1 MKGKRIVL
9 GITGSIAAYK
19 ACLIIRGLIKAGA
32 EVQVVITPA
41 GKEFIT
47 PITLSA
53 LTHKPVISEF
63 FSQRDGTWNSHVD
76 LGLWADA
83 MLIAPCTAS
92 TLGKMANGIADN
104 MLITTYLSMKAP
116 VFIAPAMDLDMY
128 QHPSTQ
134 QNMERLKSFG
144 NHIIEPASGFL
155 ASGLEGKGRMEEPER
170 IVEYLE
176 AYPRPVPK
184 GKGEAYP
191 RPLPERRGGAYPQ
204 PLPER
209 RGEAYPQPLP
219 ERRGD
224 IAGKKVLITAGP
236 TYEKIDPVRFIGNYS
251 SGKMGF
257 ALAEECARRGAE
269 VTLVA
274 GPVALPTPT
283 TEEGAGTIHRIDVE
297 SCEEM
302 YQAATTAFK
311 TCDAA
316 ILCAAVADF
325 RPETQAK
332 EKIKREP
339 TPDPSLKG
347 GEKPTPSPSLK
358 GGEEPTPDPS
368 LKGGEDANNIAPSKM
383 RGNSGYSEDGLTL
396 RLVANPDIAA
406 ALGQMKTEKQVLV
419 GFALETNDEEVNA
432 KKKLEKKNLD
442 FIVMN
447 SLQNKGTCFQSDE
460 NQISIISPNGQRDYE
475 KKSKQEVA
483 RDIIDELAV
492 RL

>member
-1 MKGKRIVL
+1 MLKGKKIVL

-19 ACLIIRGLIKAGA
+19 SCLIIRELIKAGA

-53 LTHKPVISEF
+53 LTQKPVISDF
-63 FSQRDGTWNSHVD
+63 FSQRDGTWHSHVA

-128 QHPSTQ
+128 QHPTIQ

-170 IVEYLE
+170 IVEFVDNVLSRKE
-176 AYPRPVPK
+176 EERCEMS
-184 GKGEAYP
+184 GK
-191 RPLPERRGGAYPQ
+191 R
-204 PLPER
+204 
-209 RGEAYPQPLP
+209 
-219 ERRGD
+219 
-224 IAGKKVLITAGP
+224 ILITAGP

-257 ALAEECARRGAE
+257 ALAEECADRGAE
-269 VTLVA
+269 VTLIA
-274 GPVALPTPT
+274 GPVALKT
-283 TEEGAGTIHRIDVE
+283 THPNIRRIDVE
-297 SCEEM
+297 SCEDM
-302 YQAATTAFK
+302 YQAATQVFPQQ
-311 TCDAA
+311 DAA

-325 RPETQAK
+325 RPEHATDQ
-332 EKIKREP
+332 KIKRGK
-339 TPDPSLKG
+339 DDLVIRL
-347 GEKPTPSPSLK
+347 KPT
-358 GGEEPTPDPS
+358 
-368 LKGGEDANNIAPSKM
+368 
-383 RGNSGYSEDGLTL
+383 Y
-396 RLVANPDIAA
+396 DIAA
-406 ALGQMKTEKQVLV
+406 ELGHMKSEHQVLV
-419 GFALETNDEEVNA
+419 GFALETNNEEANA
-432 KKKLEKKNLD
+432 QRKLEKKNLD
-442 FIVMN
+442 FIVLN

-460 NQISIISPNGQRDYE
+460 NQISIISRDGQQDYE
-475 KKSKQEVA
+475 RKPKQDVA
-483 RDIIDELAV
+483 SDIVDKLAK
-492 RL
+492 LL

>member
-1 MKGKRIVL
+1 MLKGKKIVL

-19 ACLIIRGLIKAGA
+19 SCLIIRELIKAGA

-53 LTHKPVISEF
+53 LTQKPVISDF
-63 FSQRDGTWNSHVD
+63 FSQRDGTWHSHVA

-128 QHPSTQ
+128 QHPTTQ

-170 IVEYLE
+170 IVDFVDNVLSRMEKE
-176 AYPRPVPK
+176 RCEMS
-184 GKGEAYP
+184 GK
-191 RPLPERRGGAYPQ
+191 R
-204 PLPER
+204 
-209 RGEAYPQPLP
+209 
-219 ERRGD
+219 
-224 IAGKKVLITAGP
+224 ILITAGP

-257 ALAEECARRGAE
+257 ALAEECADRGAE
-269 VTLVA
+269 VTLIA
-274 GPVALPTPT
+274 GPVALRATHPN
-283 TEEGAGTIHRIDVE
+283 IRRIDVE
-297 SCEEM
+297 SCEDM
-302 YQAATTAFK
+302 YQAATQAFPQQ
-311 TCDAA
+311 DAA

-325 RPETQAK
+325 RPEHATDQ
-332 EKIKREP
+332 KIKRGK
-339 TPDPSLKG
+339 DDLVIRL
-347 GEKPTPSPSLK
+347 KPT
-358 GGEEPTPDPS
+358 
-368 LKGGEDANNIAPSKM
+368 
-383 RGNSGYSEDGLTL
+383 Y
-396 RLVANPDIAA
+396 DIAA
-406 ALGQMKTEKQVLV
+406 ELGHMKSEHQVLV
-419 GFALETNDEEVNA
+419 GFALETNNEEANA
-432 KKKLEKKNLD
+432 QRKLEKKNLD
-442 FIVMN
+442 FIVLN

-460 NQISIISPNGQRDYE
+460 NQISIISRDGRQDYE
-475 KKSKQEVA
+475 RKPKQDVA
-483 RDIIDELAV
+483 SDIVDKLAT
-492 RL
+492 LL